1 MTTARIAVRRL
12 ALLLLL
18 PGCHT
23 WRPVA
28 LAPNTDF
35 GRYAKMRVE
44 RREQSTNPA
53 VGAADGSAGT
63 SYSRVALH
71 AAWVKGDTLFG
82 WQPGRST
89 PVAIPVADVRRAEER
104 RLSGWRTTLLVVA
117 IPVGV
122 IVAFVA
128 AVYATPGGP

>member
-1 MTTARIAVRRL
+1 MTTARIAARAL

-28 LAPNTDF
+28 LAPDSDC
-35 GRYAKMRVE
+35 GRYATVRVE
-44 RREQSTNPA
+44 RREQSNPG
-53 VGAADGSAGT
+53 VGAGGGAAGT
-63 SYSRVALH
+63 SCSRVALH
-71 AAWVKGDTLFG
+71 AAWVTGDTLFG
-82 WQPGRST
+82 WQAGGST

-104 RLSGWRTTLLVVA
+104 RLSGWRTTLLVIA

-122 IVAFVA
+122 IAALVA
-128 AVYATPGGP
+128 AVYATPGGY

>member
-1 MTTARIAVRRL
+1 MTPRIAARRL

-35 GRYAKMRVE
+35 GRYSQVRVE
-44 RREQSTNPA
+44 RREQSMNPA
-53 VGAADGSAGT
+53 VGAAGGSAGA

-71 AAWVKGDTLFG
+71 GASVKGDTLFG
-82 WQPGRST
+82 WQAGGST
-89 PVAIPVADVRRAEER
+89 PVAIPVADVRRAKSAGSVAGAR
-104 RLSGWRTTLLVVA
+104 RSWSSQSRLVSS
-117 IPVGV
+117 P
-122 IVAFVA
+122 
-128 AVYATPGGP
+128 PW